1 MKVLGSIKSSVGRL
15 LALVVIVATCWG
27 CGVSPVVVSMAD
39 VNRNGWSE
47 QVDVCYDNH
56 DTSSLY
62 DMSIALRVGNRF
74 QAKELPLHV
83 VFVTPDSLRYEERVV
98 LPVKAAPLQGDS
110 RRVEILVP
118 YRRDVRLASRGI
130 YGVSITPECS
140 VVGIE
145 AIGVV
150 FENR

>member
-1 MKVLGSIKSSVGRL
+1 MKVLGLIKFSVGRL

-27 CGVSPVVVSMAD
+27 CGVSPLVVSMAD

-47 QVDVCYDNH
+47 QVDVCYDNR

-83 VFVTPDSLRYEERVV
+83 VFVTPDSLRYEE
-98 LPVKAAPLQGDS
+98 LKANG
-110 RRVEILVP
+110 
-118 YRRDVRLASRGI
+118 
-130 YGVSITPECS
+130 
-140 VVGIE
+140 
-145 AIGVV
+145 
-150 FENR
+150 

>member
-1 MKVLGSIKSSVGRL
+1 
-15 LALVVIVATCWG
+15 
-27 CGVSPVVVSMAD
+27 MAD

-47 QVDVCYDNH
+47 QVDVCYDNR

-98 LPVKAAPLQGDS
+98 LPVKAAPLQDDS

-118 YRRDVRLASRGI
+118 YRRDVRLASSGI